1 MRGFFIIWESLIFLR
16 NQNFFFQKRKSNKK
30 SVEIRN
36 RTRDSCMRCW
46 CDVHSAGMYMISIT
60 HFSLSLLLFL
70 SFLPRLPPIH
80 EQRDLGCLTGFE
92 WVGGLLC
99 SVCMSESLG
108 AHSDSRA
115 VLPMCDSTLHELPVS
130 GSACYLLLSCREP

>member
-1 MRGFFIIWESLIFLR
+1 
-16 NQNFFFQKRKSNKK
+16 
-30 SVEIRN
+30 
-36 RTRDSCMRCW
+36 MRCSF
-46 CDVHSAGMYMISIT
+46 VLALIAEA

-70 SFLPRLPPIH
+70 FSLPPFPPIH
-80 EQRDLGCLTGFE
+80 EHRDLGCLTDFE
-92 WVGGLLC
+92 WVEGLLC

-130 GSACYLLLSCREP
+130 GSACYLLLPCREP